1 MPTIVALGE
10 MLIDFAPVAADA
22 AGYPTLKA
30 QPGGAP
36 CNFLAA
42 LQKYGCST
50 AMIGKVGD
58 DRFGRLLIQTAADC
72 GIETRGIIK
81 DAAAFT
87 TMAFVTLD
95 AEGHREFS
103 FARKPGADTC
113 LTEHEVDYSLIDDC
127 RVFHFGTL
135 SLTDEPARTATQRAV
150 AYAKAQGKLISFDP
164 NLRKLLWPDGAAA
177 ATQMEWGLHQADI
190 VKISDEEV
198 DFLWHT
204 TPAAAAQKLLR
215 EYGGPEYDFRIRETQ
230 TYELIEDVA
239 LLRSEVGVLYLNK
252 DNETVLR
259 KVIREH
265 DLQFTPLFTAK
276 PHVFVSASSPLA
288 AKPAVTLD
296 DLAPY
301 PRLSYEQGE
310 HNAFYFSEEILS
322 TRDSKKDILVSDRA
336 TLFNLLIGL
345 NGYTICSGVISESLN
360 GPNIV
365 AVPLLVDD
373 AMQIGYLTHKQVQ
386 PGLFGKRYIE
396 ILQKHTAQ

>member
-95 AEGHREFS
+95 ADGNREFS

-113 LTEHEVDYSLIDDC
+113 LTEHEVDYSLIDAC

-164 NLRKLLWPDGAAA
+164 NLRKPLWPDDAAA
-177 ATQMEWGLHQADI
+177 AAQMEWGLHQADI

-204 TPAAAAQKLLR
+204 MTN
-215 EYGGPEYDFRIRETQ
+215 
-230 TYELIEDVA
+230 
-239 LLRSEVGVLYLNK
+239 VL
-252 DNETVLR
+252 TAFSCQR
-259 KVIREH
+259 TFVI
-265 DLQFTPLFTAK
+265 FLFAK
-276 PHVFVSASSPLA
+276 
-288 AKPAVTLD
+288 
-296 DLAPY
+296 
-301 PRLSYEQGE
+301 
-310 HNAFYFSEEILS
+310 
-322 TRDSKKDILVSDRA
+322 
-336 TLFNLLIGL
+336 
-345 NGYTICSGVISESLN
+345 
-360 GPNIV
+360 
-365 AVPLLVDD
+365 
-373 AMQIGYLTHKQVQ
+373 
-386 PGLFGKRYIE
+386 
-396 ILQKHTAQ
+396 

>member
-1 MPTIVALGE
+1 M
-10 MLIDFAPVAADA
+10 
-22 AGYPTLKA
+22 TL
-30 QPGGAP
+30 QQ
-36 CNFLAA
+36 LR
-42 LQKYGCST
+42 YVT
-50 AMIGKVGD
+50 AI
-58 DRFGRLLIQTAADC
+58 
-72 GIETRGIIK
+72 
-81 DAAAFT
+81 
-87 TMAFVTLD
+87 
-95 AEGHREFS
+95 AE
-103 FARKPGADTC
+103 A
-113 LTEHEVDYSLIDDC
+113 
-127 RVFHFGTL
+127 GTL
-135 SLTDEPARTATQRAV
+135 SEAARRFYIAQPSLTASLRELEEELGLTIFRRTNRGAVLTPEGEEFLGYARQV
-150 AYAKAQGKLISFDP
+150 LAQMDLMEEKYL
-164 NLRKLLWPDGAAA
+164 GAAPVKHQFCVS
-177 ATQMEWGLHQADI
+177 TQQFCVSTQHYSFAVEAF
-190 VKISDEEV
+190 VE
-198 DFLWHT
+198 
-204 TPAAAAQKLLR
+204 LLR